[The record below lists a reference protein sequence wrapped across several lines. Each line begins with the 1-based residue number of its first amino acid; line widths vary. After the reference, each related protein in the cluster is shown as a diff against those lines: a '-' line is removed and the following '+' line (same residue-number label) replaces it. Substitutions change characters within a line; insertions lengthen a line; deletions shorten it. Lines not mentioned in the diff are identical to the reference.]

1 MSPSQ
6 SQLSNSEIGLKEYF
20 EARLAAL
27 EKAIETARVGME
39 KRLDGMNEFRDALKD
54 QNARSPSREEVERR
68 IDVVEANMCASV
80 EAVEKDIKELM
91 KFKNQ
96 MEGVASQKD
105 VSSARGIAFAGL
117 AIALFNLISKLVGL

>member
-1 MSPSQ
+1 MTPSPSPH
-6 SQLSNSEIGLKEYF
+6 SGSEIWLKEYF

-54 QNARSPSREEVERR
+54 QSARSPTREEVERR
-68 IDVVEANMCASV
+68 IDVVDANLCSSV
-80 EAVEKDIKELM
+80 EALEKDIKELM

-96 MEGVASQKD
+96 LEGVASQKD
-105 VSSARGIAFAGL
+105 VNSARIIAYVGL
-117 AIALFNLISKLVGL
+117 AIALFNLISRLVSL

>member
-39 KRLDGMNEFRDALKD
+39 KRLDGMNEFRDVLKD

-96 MEGVASQKD
+96 MEGMASQKD

>member
-1 MSPSQ
+1 MTPSPSPH
-6 SQLSNSEIGLKEYF
+6 SGSEIGLKEYF

-54 QNARSPSREEVERR
+54 QSARSPTREEVERR
-68 IDVVEANMCASV
+68 IDVVDANLCSSV
-80 EAVEKDIKELM
+80 EALEKDIKELM

-96 MEGVASQKD
+96 LEGVASQKD
-105 VSSARGIAFAGL
+105 VNSARIIAYVGL
-117 AIALFNLISKLVGL
+117 AIALFNLISRLVSL